1 MIRPDG
7 GIHSNHPINGSRSSL
22 TKNDMGLSTIIGKA
36 NRDASGKLLE
46 QDMMLTVGRMRKLDR
61 RIIDNTGING
71 NLIVALDRLDK
82 LKDNLAVSDTVAE
95 MAAHIYRKAW
105 KSGVVRHRY
114 PTPYVAVAMYA
125 ACKYTSTLRTIE
137 EIAKASNISRKK
149 FQKAYTRFVLDMDMK
164 VPQIDTIQCVAR
176 IASNASITERT
187 KRYAIKILNETMGH
201 DDLVSRRPI
210 SLAVAALYLAC
221 VKNGD
226 GKTWQDIAEA
236 ANCGTMHISK
246 TAKILNNLINI

>member
-1 MIRPDG
+1 
-7 GIHSNHPINGSRSSL
+7 
-22 TKNDMGLSTIIGKA
+22 
-36 NRDASGKLLE
+36 
-46 QDMMLTVGRMRKLDR
+46 MMLTVGRMRKLNR

-95 MAAHIYRKAW
+95 MAARIYRKAW

-114 PTPYVAVAMYA
+114 PTPYVAVALYV

-137 EIAKASNISRKK
+137 EVAQAANISRKK
-149 FQKAYTRFVLDMDMK
+149 FQKAYTKFVLDMDMK
-164 VPQIDTIQCVAR
+164 VPRTDTIQYVAR
-176 IASNASITERT
+176 IASNANITEMT
-187 KRYAIKILNETMGH
+187 KRYAIKVLNETMGH
-201 DDLVSRRPI
+201 VDLVGRRPI

-226 GKTWQDIAEA
+226 DKTWQDISEA
-236 ANCGTMHISK
+236 ANCRAKTISK
-246 TAKILNNLINI
+246 TAEILNNLINV